1 MMQYERK
8 MTMDLQTIIPL
19 IVGGVILIAVMI
31 YLIINQKNKVKEW
44 LLYAVCEA
52 EKLFGRQTGKLK
64 LRQVYDWFCAKF
76 PVVSAI
82 LPFTVFSA
90 WVDVALT
97 TMRKWLETNV
107 YIEGYIKG
115 GE

>member
-1 MMQYERK
+1 M
-8 MTMDLQTIIPL
+8 
-19 IVGGVILIAVMI
+19 
-31 YLIINQKNKVKEW
+31 
-44 LLYAVCEA
+44 
-52 EKLFGRQTGKLK
+52 K

-107 YIEGYIKG
+107 YIEEYVKG